1 MPRELDE
8 ASYRRRLEG
17 AHELAAWLCAAD
29 FESLLDAIAVAEVTA
44 PILDPTLFIQK
55 GEAMRQDKSVIEIL
69 NRAKH
74 DLDRL
79 VEGSRR

>member
-55 GEAMRQDKSVIEIL
+55 G
-69 NRAKH
+69 
-74 DLDRL
+74 
-79 VEGSRR
+79 